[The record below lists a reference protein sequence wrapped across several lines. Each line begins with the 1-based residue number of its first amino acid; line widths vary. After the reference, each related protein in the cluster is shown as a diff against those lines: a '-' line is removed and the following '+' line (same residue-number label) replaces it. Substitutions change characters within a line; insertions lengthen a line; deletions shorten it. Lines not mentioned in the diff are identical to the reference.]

1 MSGRIVNITDSGLE
15 TSILENQTRQQM
27 KILIN
32 QN

>member
-1 MSGRIVNITDSGLE
+1 MSGRIVNITDLGLE
-15 TSILENQTRQQM
+15 TSIQENQARQQM